1 MPKYYFDRLDFLHS
15 LIKKRATGAPE
26 QLAKKLNVSERTT
39 FEYIEIL
46 RSLGADI
53 KYSRDRQSYY
63 YTLDGTF
70 DFHFKQKG
78 TDI

>member
-15 LIKKRATGAPE
+15 LIHKRATGEPA
-26 QLAKKLNVSERTT
+26 QLAKKLNVSKRTA

-53 KYSRDRQSYY
+53 KYSRHRQSYF
-63 YTLDGTF
+63 YTLDGDF
-70 DFHFKQKG
+70 DFHFKQN
-78 TDI
+78 DDH

>member
-1 MPKYYFDRLDFLHS
+1 MPKYYFDRLDYLHS
-15 LIKKRATGAPE
+15 LIKRRATGAPE

-63 YTLDGTF
+63 YTVDGSF
-70 DFHFKQKG
+70 DFHFKQKRE
-78 TDI
+78 D

>member
-26 QLAKKLNVSERTT
+26 QLAKKLNVSERTA

-63 YTLDGTF
+63 YTLDGSF
-70 DFHFKQKG
+70 DFHFKHTG
-78 TDI
+78 TN